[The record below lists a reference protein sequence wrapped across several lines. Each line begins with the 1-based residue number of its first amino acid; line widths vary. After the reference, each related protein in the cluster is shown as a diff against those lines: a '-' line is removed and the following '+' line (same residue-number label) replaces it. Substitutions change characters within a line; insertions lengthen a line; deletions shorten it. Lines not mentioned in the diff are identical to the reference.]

1 MKLQGQKSDVSHVI
15 TGLTDEKHKQL
26 PLKHHLN
33 KAQTFVQYFFLKTP
47 IWRIQFF
54 CGHTSLVSI
63 FYQLV
68 IKTHKE
74 QNHDFNETAEMTI
87 K

>member
-15 TGLTDEKHKQL
+15 TGLTDEKHKQM

-33 KAQTFVQYFFLKTP
+33 KAQTFVQYFKKTP
-47 IWRIQFF
+47 IWRIQF
-54 CGHTSLVSI
+54 

-74 QNHDFNETAEMTI
+74 QNHDFYETAEMTI